1 MIFPAM
7 QQKDRV
13 QKIYDG
19 LFRALAGLVEITDCR
34 DQCEDWLRNDS
45 VGEGLLPLPYG

>member
-13 QKIYDG
+13 QKSYDG
-19 LFRALAGLVEITDCR
+19 IFRALAGLVEIFLNNFALTIRGGFC
-34 DQCEDWLRNDS
+34 
-45 VGEGLLPLPYG
+45 

>member
-19 LFRALAGLVEITDCR
+19 LFRALAGLVEILGTIALSTDF
-34 DQCEDWLRNDS
+34 S
-45 VGEGLLPLPYG
+45 

>member
-13 QKIYDG
+13 QKIRDG
-19 LFRALAGLVEITDCR
+19 IFRALAGFVEISL
-34 DQCEDWLRNDS
+34 E
-45 VGEGLLPLPYG
+45 

>member
-19 LFRALAGLVEITDCR
+19 LFRALAGLVEIFPNNFALTIRGGFC
-34 DQCEDWLRNDS
+34 
-45 VGEGLLPLPYG
+45 